1 LKRTTVVFGA
11 TGLTGS
17 NLTEELARSEAY
29 DKILIFT
36 RRKSNAGAET
46 AVQSASSSKIREIE
60 FDITNIE
67 AVKDE
72 IKGEDLFCCL
82 GTTIKKAGSQ
92 EAFKKVDLEAP
103 AKIASI
109 AAANGV
115 KQFIVISSIG
125 ADPGSR
131 NFYLK
136 TKGQMEQAVQ
146 KEHFQAVAILRPSM
160 ITGKRKEFRLAE
172 EAGKIMFKPLEKL
185 LVGRLRKYRSI
196 KAKTIA
202 EAMVK
207 IALTP
212 QDKIVF
218 ESHEIHILA
227 GLTGN

>member
-1 LKRTTVVFGA
+1 MNSDTRTSLNRTAIVFGA

-17 NLTEELARSEAY
+17 NLTEELANTGAY

-36 RRKSNAGAET
+36 RSKSHVTNP
-46 AVQSASSSKIREIE
+46 KIREIE

-67 AVKDE
+67 AVKEE
-72 IKGEDLFCCL
+72 IKGDDLFCCL

-92 EAFKKVDLEAP
+92 EAFRKVDFDAP

-109 AAANGV
+109 GAENGV

-131 NFYLK
+131 NFYLR

-146 KEHFQAVAILRPSM
+146 KEHFRAVAILRPSM
-160 ITGKRKEFRLAE
+160 ITGKRNEYRLAE
-172 EAGKIMFKPLEKL
+172 EAGKMIFRPLEKL
-185 LVGRLRKYRSI
+185 LFGRLRKYRSI

-202 EAMVK
+202 RAMVN

-218 ESHEIHILA
+218 ESHEIQKLA
-227 GLTGN
+227 GVTGN

>member
-1 LKRTTVVFGA
+1 LKRTAIVFGA

-17 NLTEELARSEAY
+17 NLAEELAETEVY

-36 RRKSNAGAET
+36 RRKSQ
-46 AVQSASSSKIREIE
+46 VSHPKFREIE

-67 AVKDE
+67 AVKEE
-72 IKGEDLFCCL
+72 IKGDDLFCCL

-92 EAFKKVDLEAP
+92 EAFRKVDLEAP

-109 AAANGV
+109 AAENGV
-115 KQFIVISSIG
+115 NQFIVISSIG

-131 NFYLK
+131 NFYLR

-146 KEHFQAVAILRPSM
+146 KEPFKAVVILRPSM
-160 ITGKRKEFRLAE
+160 ITGKRNEYRLAE
-172 EAGKIMFKPLEKL
+172 EAGKMIFRPLEKL
-185 LVGRLRKYRSI
+185 LFGKLRKYCSI
-196 KAKTIA
+196 KSKTIA
-202 EAMVK
+202 RAMVN

-218 ESHEIHILA
+218 ESNEIQELA
-227 GLTGN
+227 GATGN